1 MPESAKIEQQ
11 TEQDVRILIV
21 IPTFN
26 NAATLRD
33 ITEWA
38 QQTGPDVLVVDDG
51 STDGTEDVLN
61 QMVVTHIR
69 HEQNMGKG
77 AAILSGARWAKAQGY
92 SHLITIDADG
102 QHDPADIPAFAE
114 AVIQHPLSIIVGV
127 RDFDGTDTPDSSVFG
142 RKFSNFW
149 VRVSSGASVVDS
161 QSGFRAYPV
170 EALHRIKCR
179 ALRYNFE
186 VEILVRAV
194 WAGLTIESLPV
205 SVAYSEATIQAS
217 HFRPFVDNARIS
229 LTYTRLVLRNFFP
242 WPHKVLFGETQ
253 HQKAV
258 NFFLH
263 PIKGIKALAT
273 EQATPKQ
280 IAIAVTVGIFI
291 ATLPILAMHSVAI
304 IFVATRLKL
313 NRLIALNVS
322 HLCAPPFVPAIAIE
336 VGYYLRNGSFLTE
349 FTMQTLGHQALQ
361 RFWDYLL
368 GAVVLAPFLAV
379 FAGGIAYVL
388 ARLFRTLKH
397 PMKKAKG
404 AQSLG

>member
-1 MPESAKIEQQ
+1 MTENAG
-11 TEQDVRILIV
+11 TEQEVRILIV

-26 NAATLRD
+26 NGNTLRD
-33 ITEWA
+33 VTERA
-38 QQTGPDVLVVDDG
+38 LQTAPDVLVVDDG
-51 STDGTEDVLN
+51 STDGALETLN
-61 QMVVTHIR
+61 GLAAYHIR
-69 HEQNMGKG
+69 HEQNRGKG
-77 AAILSGARWAKAQGY
+77 AAIVSGAAWAGARGY
-92 SHLITIDADG
+92 SHIITLDADG
-102 QHDPADIPAFAE
+102 QHDPADIPLFVE
-114 AVIQHPLSIIVGV
+114 RVQRQPLSIIVGV
-127 RDFDGTDTPDSSVFG
+127 RDFEGTDVPDSSVFG

-149 VRVSSGASVVDS
+149 VRVSCGAAVADS

-170 EALHRIKCR
+170 QVLQRVQCR
-179 ALRYNFE
+179 SMRYNFE

-194 WAGLTIESLPV
+194 WAGLAVQTVPV
-205 SVAYSEATIQAS
+205 SVTYSEATIRAS
-217 HFRPFVDNARIS
+217 HFRPFADNARIS

-242 WPHKVLFGETQ
+242 WPHKILFGKTQ

-263 PIKGIKALAT
+263 PVKGMKALAT
-273 EQATPKQ
+273 ENATPKQ
-280 IAIAVTVGIFI
+280 IAVAVTVGIFI

-322 HLCAPPFVPAIAIE
+322 HLCAPPFVPAAAVE

-349 FTMQTLGHQALQ
+349 FTVQTLGHQALQ

-379 FAGGIAYVL
+379 LAGTVAYVL
-388 ARLFRTLKH
+388 ARFFRTLKK
-397 PMKKAKG
+397 PQKKVKG
-404 AQSLG
+404 ARSLG

>member
-1 MPESAKIEQQ
+1 MPESAKIEKQA
-11 TEQDVRILIV
+11 EQDVRVLIV

-26 NAATLRD
+26 NVTTLRD
-33 ITEWA
+33 VTERVR
-38 QQTGPDVLVVDDG
+38 QTGPDVLVVDDG
-51 STDGTEDVLN
+51 STDGTPDVLN
-61 QMVVTHIR
+61 GLAVQHIR
-69 HEQNMGKG
+69 HEQNLGKG
-77 AAILSGARWAKAQGY
+77 AAIVSGARWAEAQGY

-114 AVIQHPLSIIVGV
+114 AIKRHPLSIIVGV
-127 RDFDGTDTPDSSVFG
+127 RNFEGTDTPDSSVFG

-149 VRVSSGASVVDS
+149 VRVSSGASVADS

-170 EALHRIKCR
+170 EALQRIKCR

-205 SVAYSEATIQAS
+205 SVAYSQATIQAS

-242 WPHKVLFGETQ
+242 WPHKILFGKTQ

-263 PIKGIKALAT
+263 PLKGIKALAT
-273 EQATPKQ
+273 ENATPRQ
-280 IAIAVTVGIFI
+280 IAVAVTVGIFI
-291 ATLPILAMHSVAI
+291 ATLPLLAMHSVAI

-322 HLCAPPFVPAIAIE
+322 HLCAPPFVPAVAIE

-379 FAGGIAYVL
+379 LAGILAYIL
-388 ARLFRTLKH
+388 ARFFRTLKN
-397 PMKKAKG
+397 PLKKVKG